1 MRVTVFPGHARRAV
15 FVAASTL
22 AAIMLASSAGVV
34 ATATA
39 PPSTEPAATTAATE
53 EPIEQID
60 ASIGVSFYDNK
71 VIPLYVDMEEGMQA
85 VADAAGIEID
95 FSYANFDP
103 AAQVDQI
110 EQFITRGVDLI
121 LVTPFDRNVL
131 IPAYESARD
140 AGIPILSF
148 ANRVD
153 EEYEDLFLG
162 NDWAVMGELMMEAV
176 AEQLDGEGTVALISG
191 PPEVDVARQVS
202 EGWAGVLDSNPGL
215 EVVAE
220 LTDPDM
226 SQGRGL
232 DLANTL
238 LASNPDVDAIVCTI
252 DLICLGAV
260 QAVDEQGLSHD
271 DIFIASMDADVES
284 VEQVRE
290 GTGIDFTI
298 SMKGNTWG
306 RQAISVAI
314 DVLQGEPPEEHS
326 VPNEFVVVDAESIES
341 LTPEDL
347 T

>member
-1 MRVTVFPGHARRAV
+1 MMVYHWRRAAI
-15 FVAASTL
+15 AAVTTL
-22 AAIMLASSAGVV
+22 ATTTLASSMGAVV
-34 ATATA
+34 ATA
-39 PPSTEPAATTAATE
+39 PPSSEPASTATADETL

-71 VIPLYVDMEEGMQA
+71 VIPLYVDMEQGMQEA
-85 VADAAGIEID
+85 ADEAGIDID

-103 AAQVDQI
+103 AAQVDQV

-153 EEYEDLFLG
+153 EEFEDFFLG
-162 NDWAVMGELMMEAV
+162 NDWADMGELMMEAV
-176 AEQLDGEGTVALISG
+176 ADDVDEEGTVALISG
-191 PPEVDVARQVS
+191 PPEVDVARQVN
-202 EGWAGVLDSNPGL
+202 EGWRNVLDANPGL
-215 EVVAE
+215 DVVAE

-226 SQGRGL
+226 SQARGL

-260 QAVDEQGLSHD
+260 QAVDEQGISHD
-271 DIFIASMDADVES
+271 DIFIASMDADAES
-284 VEQVRE
+284 VEQVRT

-298 SMKGNTWG
+298 SMRGHTWG
-306 RQAISVAI
+306 HQTIAVAV
-314 DVLQGEPPEEHS
+314 DVLQGEPPTEHS
-326 VPNEFVVVDAESIES
+326 VPNEFTVVDAESIES
-341 LTPEDL
+341 LTDEDL
-347 T
+347 Q

>member
-1 MRVTVFPGHARRAV
+1 MTHLTNRRVALIAL
-15 FVAASTL
+15 STL
-22 AAIMLASSAGVV
+22 TALTLASATVSAGSTV
-34 ATATA
+34 
-39 PPSTEPAATTAATE
+39 PPTGSSESEGSEPDGTAAV
-53 EPIEQID
+53 EQVD

-71 VIPLYVDMEEGMQA
+71 VIPLYVQMEEGMTEA
-85 VADAAGIEID
+85 AEAAGIDIE

-110 EQFITRGVDLI
+110 EQFVTQGVDLI

-131 IPAYESARD
+131 IPAYESARA

-162 NDWAVMGELMMEAV
+162 NDWAVMGDLMMQAV
-176 AEQLDGEGTVALISG
+176 AEHLGGEGTVALISG
-191 PPEVDVARQVS
+191 PPEIDVVRQVN
-202 EGWAGVLDSNPGL
+202 EGWQGVLDANPGL

-226 SQGRGL
+226 SQGIGL

-252 DLICLGAV
+252 DQICLGAV
-260 QAVDEQGLSHD
+260 QAVDEQGIAHD
-271 DIFIASMDADVES
+271 DVFIASMDADAES
-284 VEQVRE
+284 VEQVRS

-298 SMKGNTWG
+298 SQRGDTWG
-306 RQAISVAI
+306 RQAIAVAT
-314 DVLQGEPPEEHS
+314 DVLQGEMPEEHT
-326 VPNEFVVVDAESIES
+326 VPNEYVVIDAESVET
-341 LTPEDL
+341 LTPEDMS
-347 T
+347 